1 MSGFKNAL
9 FGEVVKAV
17 DGLGGARQQEIADM
31 AGISQTQV
39 SLIKRGVIE
48 MLSTDKLL
56 AIAEALGIGV
66 EFQFKQIAKVP
77 LVMENRGAGS
87 KLPRGRGPAKGGV
100 NIPDFSA
107 MED

>member
-17 DGLGGARQQEIADM
+17 DGMVGARQQEIAD
-31 AGISQTQV
+31 ATGIAQAQV
-39 SLIKRGVIE
+39 SLIKRGLVD
-48 MLSTDKLL
+48 MFSTDKLL
-56 AIAEALGIGV
+56 AIAEALGISFD
-66 EFQFKQIAKVP
+66 FQFKQIDKVP

-87 KLPRGRGPAKGGV
+87 KLPRGRGPSKGGV
-100 NIPDFSA
+100 NIPDFAA